1 MKLFITHTNN
11 PTADRNKGRVSIVDI
26 NFVSYYIE

>member
-11 PTADRNKGRVSIVDI
+11 PTADRNKGRVSIGDI
-26 NFVSYYIE
+26 NFCFLLY